1 VPVRTCVACRQ
12 EADKGELLRLVRD
25 RETGVVRVDPTG
37 RAPGRGAYLHREA
50 GCIEQ
55 ARRRGALARA
65 LNAQVP
71 EELWEA
77 VAPLLGPGAG

>member
-1 VPVRTCVACRQ
+1 MPVRTCVACRQ

-50 GCIEQ
+50 GCIER

>member
-1 VPVRTCVACRQ
+1 MPVRTCVACRQ